1 MSTIQVIN
9 PKKLERDIRNL
20 AKEMKI
26 DLSKADD
33 KKTKTYLRKV
43 PSLSRI
49 IIENRRKH

>member
-1 MSTIQVIN
+1 MSAIQVIK
-9 PKKLERDIRNL
+9 PKKLEKDIKNL

-33 KKTKTYLRKV
+33 KKTEAYLRKV
-43 PSLSRI
+43 PSLSRR